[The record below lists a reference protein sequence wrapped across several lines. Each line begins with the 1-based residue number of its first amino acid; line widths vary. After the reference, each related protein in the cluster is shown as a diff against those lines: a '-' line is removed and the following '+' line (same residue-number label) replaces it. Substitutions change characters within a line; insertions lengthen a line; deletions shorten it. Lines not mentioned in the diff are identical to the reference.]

1 MGKKQHQSDKLY
13 ISQREHKARGGHKKA
28 VERKLKRLP
37 FSHCALT
44 LSPFETPVC
53 TADCGIPM
61 DILEAVPFLKKHKK
75 HPLTG
80 KPCDPS
86 QLIPMK
92 FSRNQDGK
100 YCCPVTSKIFT
111 EHSHIVCI
119 ATTGNVFAGDAVQRL
134 NAKLGNWTDLSSGKA
149 FEKKDILTVQAA
161 GTLTGGAGAAA
172 AAVASAA
179 AAAAAAA
186 ATGGPDSRNIDTFFY
201 VKAGLLKDGK
211 AGSGAKGTG
220 GSANVRLSAVSSGTK
235 RIYEELQ
242 KRAAKR
248 PRTSGV
254 LGTAK
259 SVRTLSAVGGTGGA
273 KSRYTSGHVSASFT
287 STSMSV
293 STQNQLAAASKAERD
308 ERRWLRTRKL
318 KKKGYAKICTTHGD
332 MVLELHFDM
341 APRTCENFALLA
353 AEGYYDGES
362 LALRWEGEVWLCLE
376 ACVS

>member
-44 LSPFETPVC
+44 LSPFDTPVC

-80 KPCDPS
+80 KSCDPS
-86 QLIPMK
+86 RLIPMK
-92 FSRNQDGK
+92 FARNQDGK
-100 YCCPVTSKIFT
+100 YHCPVTSKIFT

-119 ATTGNVFAGDAVQRL
+119 ATTGNVFAGEAVQRL
-134 NAKLGNWTDLSSGKA
+134 NVKLGNWTDLSSGKP

-161 GTLTGGAGAAA
+161 GTTGGAGAGGN
-172 AAVASAA
+172 ASAA
-179 AAAAAAA
+179 AA
-186 ATGGPDSRNIDTFFY
+186 TSGGPDSRNIDTFFY
-201 VKAGLLKDGK
+201 VKAGLLKDGQS
-211 AGSGAKGTG
+211 GSGEARGG

-254 LGTAK
+254 LGTSKGA
-259 SVRTLSAVGGTGGA
+259 RTLSAIGSGGA
-273 KSRYTSGHVSASFT
+273 TSRYTSGHVSSSFT

-293 STQNQLAAASKAERD
+293 STQNQLAAMSKAEQVGA
-308 ERRWLRTRKL
+308 LYPL
-318 KKKGYAKICTTHGD
+318 K
-332 MVLELHFDM
+332 
-341 APRTCENFALLA
+341 P
-353 AEGYYDGES
+353 
-362 LALRWEGEVWLCLE
+362 
-376 ACVS
+376 